1 VRRFPLRRLAG
12 AELSATVKRCSRA
25 YSPGRPLLHAV
36 QPIQRN
42 NTGAASA
49 VVRPKRRRT
58 PRRKNCEYAP
68 EHCRTACPL
77 DSRSPIG
84 SMLRESNASRS
95 EELGAW
101 QASLFSTLIGSVAA
115 TRTDFQLSR
124 RWFKIPA
131 PSFPSATRAGRS
143 SASFP
148 TMENYCTGGHRSS
161 LPIECISLPLSEPE
175 G

>member
-12 AELSATVKRCSRA
+12 AELSATVKRCSRS

-95 EELGAW
+95 EELGAC
-101 QASLFSTLIGSVAA
+101 SVAA